1 MRFGSSALVPSST
14 VDRKALRNELLVGGL
29 ACGSAMFGWI
39 GFVGGAFLA
48 APTGGLLIPGM
59 IYDGLAAGAASIAY
73 INSGVRVLN

>member
-1 MRFGSSALVPSST
+1 
-14 VDRKALRNELLVGGL
+14 
-29 ACGSAMFGWI
+29 MFGWI